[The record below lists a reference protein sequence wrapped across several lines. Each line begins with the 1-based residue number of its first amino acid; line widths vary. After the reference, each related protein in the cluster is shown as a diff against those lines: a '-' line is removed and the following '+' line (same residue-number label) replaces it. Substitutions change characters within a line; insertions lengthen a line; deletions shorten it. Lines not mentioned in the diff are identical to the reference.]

1 MKINTTIW
9 IDWENQ
15 RVVTSKDEKEEV
27 LENAIDNGECA
38 DMDFESWLDEN
49 YCASEVYGCSE
60 DELLSE
66 YDDWKREQADEWFD
80 DNFEAHS
87 IEIEV

>member
-15 RVVTSKDEKEEV
+15 RVITSEAEKEEAK
-27 LENAIDNGECA
+27 ENAVNDGECA

-49 YCASEVYGCSE
+49 YCASEVYDCSE
-60 DELLSE
+60 YELRSE
-66 YDDWKREQADEWFD
+66 YDDWTRGQADEWFD
-80 DNFEAHS
+80 DNFTAHS

>member
-15 RVVTSKDEKEEV
+15 RVVTSEDEKEEAM
-27 LENAIDNGECA
+27 ENAINEGECA

-49 YCASEVYGCSE
+49 YCASEVYGSSE
-60 DELLSE
+60 DELMSE
-66 YDDWKREQADEWFD
+66 YDDWKHEQADDWFD
-80 DNFEAHS
+80 DCFEAHS

>member
-1 MKINTTIW
+1 MKIKTTIW

-15 RVVTSKDEKEEV
+15 RVIASEDEKEEV
-27 LENAIDNGECA
+27 MENAVNDGECA
-38 DMDFESWLDEN
+38 CTDFESWLDEN

-60 DELLSE
+60 HALLSE
-66 YDDWKREQADEWFD
+66 YDDWTREQADEWFN

-87 IEIEV
+87 IEIEA